1 MVTIFRFHHMI
12 AENQQ
17 FKVFSGGDCGTSPE
31 RRATDQVVRIGD
43 CSKNIKGHLKTCS
56 VAESAL
62 NSEARLLLT
71 RAGTVQN

>member
-1 MVTIFRFHHMI
+1 MI

-31 RRATDQVVRIGD
+31 RQATDQVVRIGD

-56 VAESAL
+56 NAESTL
-62 NSEARLLLT
+62 NLEARLLLA
-71 RAGTVQN
+71 RAGKVQN

>member
-1 MVTIFRFHHMI
+1 MTSVI

-17 FKVFSGGDCGTSPE
+17 FKVFSRGDCGASPAH
-31 RRATDQVVRIGD
+31 RVTVHVVRIDD

-62 NSEARLLLT
+62 NSEARLLLSDC
-71 RAGTVQN
+71 

>member
-1 MVTIFRFHHMI
+1 MV

-17 FKVFSGGDCGTSPE
+17 FKVFSGGDCGASPE
-31 RRATDQVVRIGD
+31 SRPTDQVVRIGD

-62 NSEARLLLT
+62 KSEAGLLLT
-71 RAGTVQN
+71 RAGKVQN